1 VGEVLVSQRSADS
14 RNRVVGFAT
23 HGLLP
28 GELRCQAE
36 PALALTQPATTTK
49 GEDGLLAAS
58 EVAMLNLDADWVVL
72 SACTTARLDGALGS
86 ESLSGLTRAFF
97 YPGARALPVS
107 HWAVAPGTVDLT
119 TGMFAAYTRKPG
131 VGKAEALR
139 RAQAAARAEPG
150 TAHPFFWAP
159 FVLVGDGG
167 ATP

>member
-1 VGEVLVSQRSADS
+1 VGEVLVSQRSA
-14 RNRVVGFAT
+14 
-23 HGLLP
+23 LP
-28 GELRCQAE
+28 GKLRCQAE
-36 PALALTQPATTTK
+36 PALALTPPATPTK
-49 GEDGLLAAS
+49 GEDSLLAG
-58 EVAMLNLDADWVVL
+58 
-72 SACTTARLDGALGS
+72 LDGALGS

-139 RAQAAARAEPG
+139 CAQAAVRAEPG

-159 FVLVGDGG
+159 FVHVGDGG